1 MDGVNLTKWFLH
13 ARGQF
18 VIGLDDGD
26 DDVGGAGTV
35 KDDGGGDDLDEY
47 ILQLLIKLWTANS
60 FCFTLLL
67 ERLKRQ
73 KEGIWKV

>member
-26 DDVGGAGTV
+26 DDVGSAGTV
-35 KDDGGGDDLDEY
+35 KDDGGNNG
-47 ILQLLIKLWTANS
+47 
-60 FCFTLLL
+60 F
-67 ERLKRQ
+67 
-73 KEGIWKV
+73 G